1 MAREKKAKK
10 QAAAEKKQIKAIS
23 GKLARVLVSL
33 IAALIVVIL
42 LVVDLF
48 TSRLINNMMDS
59 LLAQQVNSD
68 SGKVNR
74 ELNATFYYLNGIA
87 DSVETV
93 DFEDDTAI
101 QKYLSTTM
109 GRYDMIPTGAY
120 LALEDKAYIDPSGW
134 QAGKDYDPTASK
146 WYQQGIAY
154 TDNYFY
160 YYDQPYFDEDTKQ
173 LCATVIRH
181 VTLKDGRDGVFAAD
195 LMMQTAQD
203 YLNSVQIYDSGHAV
217 MVTAAGQVL
226 SSPNA
231 DENGQNL
238 ADLTDDKLMM
248 NLSPLLMADDQKVTE
263 VAAKDGTYFAI
274 AQTVSGTDW
283 KVIDYA
289 KKSEVMGGLVQMLVL
304 IILISVVALVVIL
317 IVIIRVLSRMI
328 RKPVSEL
335 TGNIEKITQG
345 DFTVHIEETGNDEI
359 SYMNSTMKTFI
370 KDMRGTLR
378 NIQNVAK
385 QLSVDAENS
394 KTSAATMK
402 TEADE
407 QSMSMEQIKDNM
419 NNMALSV
426 TEVANNATTLAQ
438 TVSDLNQAE
447 QEIETTM
454 TALVEKADAGQKDM
468 TEVSDGMSNVV
479 SSMEDMNEAVAAVNE
494 AASQITEIVDM
505 ISSIA
510 SQTNLLSLNASIEA
524 ARAGEAGKGFAVVA
538 TEIGKL
544 ANDSDDATKQIS
556 EIIEQMSRKVEDL
569 AEKSGSNTELINNSV
584 SAVSSAA
591 ETFSRITEELGE
603 ANKTLQ
609 RMSERMNSVNDVAS
623 NVASVSEEQSA
634 STQEITATVENL
646 AESSKKVAESSGT
659 VADAASS
666 VADAVASINDSV
678 KKFTIREDRAN

>member
-48 TSRLINNMMDS
+48 ASRLINNMMDS

-248 NLSPLLMADDQKVTE
+248 NLAPLLTADDQKVTE